1 MNFMANHQEHLEYT
15 EGNSMLNEISPL
27 TYASGC
33 RYSEGSLKLVKYILQ
48 ALSQWVRGDQLVS
61 FVTAN
66 VLIAA
71 AAAQNDIVI
80 KYLHGICGRVDCR
93 NALGITPLHAA
104 ARFGRRTTCD
114 LLLGLGA
121 QMPTHFPS
129 PLDLACFHG
138 HVDVISFLIE
148 KGALTCATPRK
159 THTDTSDSLQGHIN
173 IKRFGF
179 SYRDSEAHMRNWRE
193 SPLKGLIDSG
203 Y

>member
-1 MNFMANHQEHLEYT
+1 
-15 EGNSMLNEISPL
+15 
-27 TYASGC
+27 
-33 RYSEGSLKLVKYILQ
+33 
-48 ALSQWVRGDQLVS
+48 VS
-61 FVTAN
+61 FVIVD

-71 AAAQNDIVI
+71 AATQNDIVI

-93 NALGITPLHAA
+93 NALGITPLHAT

-138 HVDVISFLIE
+138 HVDVVNFLIE

-159 THTDTSDSLQGHIN
+159 THTDTLDSLQGHIN
-173 IKRFGF
+173 MKRFGF

-193 SPLKGLIDSG
+193 SPLKGLINSG
-203 Y
+203 YWGKGSKCGKCVAILIKNGVTLCGREVIRGAENLAFDLVSVALLARADPN